1 MHTPPDQCLENTK
14 FHQIRFTDSSSR
26 LERMARF
33 SGKDALQ
40 MILDSEEEL
49 TFSSEEDCNSDD
61 ERQHFQERI
70 DRRVNTEFSR
80 E

>member
-1 MHTPPDQCLENTK
+1 MPWKHE
-14 FHQIRFTDSSSR
+14 FHQIRFTDSASR

-70 DRRVNTEFSR
+70 DPAEDTSSE
-80 E
+80 